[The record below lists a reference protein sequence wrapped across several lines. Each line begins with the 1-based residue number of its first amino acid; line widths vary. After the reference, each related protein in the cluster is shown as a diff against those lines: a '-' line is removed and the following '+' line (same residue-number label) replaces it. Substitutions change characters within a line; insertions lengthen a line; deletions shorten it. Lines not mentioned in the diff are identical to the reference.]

1 MKKIVVIGSINVDL
15 VFHVENFVKAK
26 ETISSKS
33 MARFLGGKGL
43 NQAIAL
49 SKAYPEVRLFGNIS
63 KSDLSIKE
71 EIKTF
76 GVSTDLIQALDG
88 DTGTAFIQ
96 VDKTGQNCIVLN
108 KGVNHQ
114 FERTKIDEVLSSLHQ
129 GDMIVLQNEINDLGT
144 IIKHAKEKGLKI
156 AFNPSPFESKI
167 LELPLGD
174 TDYLIF
180 NEVEGRM
187 LAHFKEPNLILKTL
201 HNRYPNTVLVLT
213 LGADGVMAQAD
224 NVTYEIP
231 SHKVQVVDTT
241 AAGDAFSGYFLAGI
255 QKGLSVIDAL
265 EMANAAGALTVTKAG
280 ASSSIPTLAE
290 VLDAVVGFKN
300 NPKKI
305 KKI

>member
-43 NQAIAL
+43 NQTIAL

-114 FERTKIDEVLSSLHQ
+114 FERTKIDEVLSSLH
-129 GDMIVLQNEINDLGT
+129 
-144 IIKHAKEKGLKI
+144 
-156 AFNPSPFESKI
+156 
-167 LELPLGD
+167 
-174 TDYLIF
+174 
-180 NEVEGRM
+180 
-187 LAHFKEPNLILKTL
+187 
-201 HNRYPNTVLVLT
+201 
-213 LGADGVMAQAD
+213 
-224 NVTYEIP
+224 
-231 SHKVQVVDTT
+231 
-241 AAGDAFSGYFLAGI
+241 
-255 QKGLSVIDAL
+255 
-265 EMANAAGALTVTKAG
+265 
-280 ASSSIPTLAE
+280 
-290 VLDAVVGFKN
+290 
-300 NPKKI
+300 
-305 KKI
+305 